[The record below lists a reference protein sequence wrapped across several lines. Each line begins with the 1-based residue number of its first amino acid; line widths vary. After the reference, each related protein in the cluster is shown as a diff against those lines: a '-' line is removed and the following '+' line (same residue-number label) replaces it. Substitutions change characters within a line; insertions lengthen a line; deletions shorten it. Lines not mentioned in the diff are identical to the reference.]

1 MNLSKTYVN
10 AKRSLLWLQLQTQ
23 YYLIAAGCA
32 FVVFFVLGVI
42 PMAKQAKEKYAL
54 IKDMRM
60 VNKQLSQNVSQL
72 ETVMSRLQIY
82 GPFIDEFRLS
92 LPNTYS
98 IQDYLTN
105 LDAASASANFFIRN
119 FRFSVAAD
127 DYTEYDVTFAGDGSV
142 EDLVSAIEQMR
153 STATII
159 SISSSVTPFNDDK
172 YNVSIKLHMYTL

>member
-23 YYLIAAGCA
+23 YYFIAAGCA
-32 FVVFFVLGVI
+32 FVVFFILGVI
-42 PMAKQAKEKYAL
+42 PMVKQARAKYEL
-54 IKDMRM
+54 IQDMKA
-60 VNKQLSQNVSQL
+60 VNENLSQNVAQL
-72 ETVMSRLQIY
+72 DVAASRLQIY

-105 LDAASASANFFIRN
+105 LDAAAASANFVIRN

-127 DYTEYDVTFAGDGSV
+127 DYSEYDVTFAGDGSV
-142 EDLVSAIEQMR
+142 QDLVRAIEQMR
-153 STATII
+153 STVTIV
-159 SISSSVTPFNDDK
+159 SVSSSLSPFSDNK
-172 YNVSIKLHMYTL
+172 YNVSINLHMYTL